1 MENKKLYRSRKNK
14 MVCGVAGRLGE
25 YLNVDPTIVRLITL
39 LIVLTGGGLLVYL
52 GAAIIIPQEPN
63 DYE

>member
-1 MENKKLYRSRKNK
+1 
-14 MVCGVAGRLGE
+14 MVCGVAGGLCE

>member
-14 MVCGVAGRLGE
+14 MVCGVAGGLGE

-39 LIVLTGGGLLVYL
+39 LVVLTGGGLLVYL
-52 GAAIIIPQEPN
+52 AAAIIIPQEPS